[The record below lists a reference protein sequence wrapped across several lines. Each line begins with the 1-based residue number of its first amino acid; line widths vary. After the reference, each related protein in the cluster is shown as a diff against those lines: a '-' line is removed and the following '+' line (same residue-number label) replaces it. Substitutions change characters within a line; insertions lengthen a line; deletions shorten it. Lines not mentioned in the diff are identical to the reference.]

1 MKKYLHWLVVFIFL
15 LFSFWQMND
24 PDPIRWIAIYLG
36 VVISVILFIN
46 NKYVPFIPLAGAILS
61 LAGALYLLPD
71 FFYWIKLGMPTITG
85 QMKAESP
92 HIELMRE
99 FLGFVISGLTYFFYY
114 RAHRKAKI
122 STAS

>member
-1 MKKYLHWLVVFIFL
+1 
-15 LFSFWQMND
+15 
-24 PDPIRWIAIYLG
+24 
-36 VVISVILFIN
+36 
-46 NKYVPFIPLAGAILS
+46 LAGAILS